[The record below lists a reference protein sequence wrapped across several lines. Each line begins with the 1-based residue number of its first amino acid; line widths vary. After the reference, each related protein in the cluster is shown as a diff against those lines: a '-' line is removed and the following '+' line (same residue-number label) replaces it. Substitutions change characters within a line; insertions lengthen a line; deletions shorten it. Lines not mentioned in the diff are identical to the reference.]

1 MSTNPDLLSVQDLVA
16 GYAGSRVLDGVSL
29 SVAAGETVTLL
40 GRNGVGKTTFIE
52 SVMGMVKPSA
62 GHVHVSGKEVT
73 GRPPHVVSRAGVA
86 IVPQGRRVF
95 APLTVEENL
104 EISVRKGGE
113 AEWSVERIY
122 EMLPRLRE
130 RRSNLGSQLSGGE
143 QQMLAIGR
151 ALLGSPKILLLD
163 EPSDGLAPTV
173 VEQVGEVLLDLAST
187 GLAILL
193 VEQDLRLA
201 FDVATRVA
209 VMTKG
214 KIVHEGSVKDFR
226 QDPARAQALLGVG

>member
-1 MSTNPDLLSVQDLVA
+1 MSGEKALLEVEDLVA

-29 SVAAGETVTLL
+29 RVRAGEAVTLL

-52 SVMGMVKPSA
+52 TVMGMVKATS
-62 GHVHVSGKEVT
+62 GHVYVDGQDVT
-73 GRPPHVVSRAGVA
+73 GRQPHVVSKAGVA

-104 EISVRKGGE
+104 EIAVRKGGE
-113 AEWSVERIY
+113 WTVERVY
-122 EMLPRLRE
+122 DMMPRLRE
-130 RRSNLGSQLSGGE
+130 RRTNLGSQLSGGE

-151 ALLGSPKILLLD
+151 ALLCSPRLMLLD

-173 VEQVGEVLLDLAST
+173 VEQVGEILTDLART
-187 GLAILL
+187 GLAVLI

-201 FDVATRVA
+201 FDVADRVA

-214 KIVHEGSVKDFR
+214 SIVHESSVAEFR
-226 QDPARAQALLGVG
+226 ADGARAQALLGVG

>member
-1 MSTNPDLLSVQDLVA
+1 MSGDKALLQVEDLVA

-29 SVAAGETVTLL
+29 RVRAGEAVTLL

-52 SVMGMVKPSA
+52 TVMGMVKATS
-62 GHVHVSGKEVT
+62 GHVYVDGQDVT
-73 GRPPHVVSRAGVA
+73 GRQPHVVSKAGVA

-104 EISVRKGGE
+104 EIAVRKGGE
-113 AEWSVERIY
+113 WTVERVY
-122 EMLPRLRE
+122 DMMPRLRE
-130 RRSNLGSQLSGGE
+130 RRTNLGSQLSGGE

-151 ALLGSPKILLLD
+151 ALLCSPRLMLLD

-173 VEQVGEVLLDLAST
+173 VEQVGEILTDLART
-187 GLAILL
+187 GLAVLI

-201 FDVATRVA
+201 FDVADRVA

-214 KIVHEGSVKDFR
+214 SIVHESSVAEFR
-226 QDPARAQALLGVG
+226 ADGARAQALLGVG

>member
-1 MSTNPDLLSVQDLVA
+1 MSADKALLQVEDLVA

-29 SVAAGETVTLL
+29 RVRAGEAVTLL

-52 SVMGMVKPSA
+52 TVMGMVKATS
-62 GHVHVSGKEVT
+62 GHVYVDGQDVT
-73 GRPPHVVSRAGVA
+73 GRQPHVVSKAGVA

-104 EISVRKGGE
+104 EIAVRKGGE
-113 AEWSVERIY
+113 WTVERVY
-122 EMLPRLRE
+122 DMMPRLRE
-130 RRSNLGSQLSGGE
+130 RRTNLGSQLSGGE

-151 ALLGSPKILLLD
+151 ALLCSPRLMLLD

-173 VEQVGEVLLDLAST
+173 VEQVGEILTDLART
-187 GLAILL
+187 GLAVLI

-201 FDVATRVA
+201 FDVADRVA

-214 KIVHEGSVKDFR
+214 SIVHESSVAEFR
-226 QDPARAQALLGVG
+226 ADGARAQALLGVG

>member
-1 MSTNPDLLSVQDLVA
+1 MSADKALLQVEDLVA
-16 GYAGSRVLDGVSL
+16 GYAGSRLLDGVSL
-29 SVAAGETVTLL
+29 RVRAGEAVTLL

-52 SVMGMVKPSA
+52 TVMGMVKATS
-62 GHVHVSGKEVT
+62 GHVYVDGQDVT
-73 GRPPHVVSRAGVA
+73 GRQPHVVSKAGVA

-104 EISVRKGGE
+104 EIAVRKGGE
-113 AEWSVERIY
+113 WTVERVY
-122 EMLPRLRE
+122 DMMPRLRQ
-130 RRSNLGSQLSGGE
+130 RRTNLGSQLSGGE

-151 ALLGSPKILLLD
+151 ALLCSPRLMLLD

-173 VEQVGEVLLDLAST
+173 VEQVGEILTDLART
-187 GLAILL
+187 GLAVLI

-201 FDVATRVA
+201 FDVADRVA

-214 KIVHEGSVKDFR
+214 SIVHESSVAEFR
-226 QDPARAQALLGVG
+226 ADGARAQALLGVG

>member
-1 MSTNPDLLSVQDLVA
+1 MSGEKALLQVEDLVA

-29 SVAAGETVTLL
+29 RVRAGEAVTLL

-52 SVMGMVKPSA
+52 TVMGMVKATS
-62 GHVHVSGKEVT
+62 GHVYVDGQDVT
-73 GRPPHVVSRAGVA
+73 GRQPHVVSQAGVA

-104 EISVRKGGE
+104 EIAVRKGGE
-113 AEWSVERIY
+113 WTVERVY
-122 EMLPRLRE
+122 DMMPRLRE
-130 RRSNLGSQLSGGE
+130 RRTNLGSQLSGGE

-151 ALLGSPKILLLD
+151 ALLCSPRLMLLD

-173 VEQVGEVLLDLAST
+173 VEQVGEILTDLART
-187 GLAILL
+187 GLAVLI

-201 FDVATRVA
+201 FDVADRVA

-214 KIVHEGSVKDFR
+214 SIVHESSVADFR
-226 QDPARAQALLGVG
+226 ADGARAQALLGVG

>member
-1 MSTNPDLLSVQDLVA
+1 MSSHEELLVVRDLVA
-16 GYAGSRVLDGVSL
+16 GYAGSRVLDDVSL
-29 SVAAGETVTLL
+29 TVAAGETLTLL
-40 GRNGVGKTTFIE
+40 GRNGVGKTTFVE
-52 SVMGMVKPSA
+52 AVMGMVKPSS
-62 GHVHVSGKEVT
+62 GHVYVAGEEVT
-73 GRPPHVVSRAGVA
+73 GRAPHVVSRAGVA

-95 APLTVEENL
+95 APLTVEEHL
-104 EISVRKGGE
+104 RIAARRSGSG
-113 AEWSVERIY
+113 WSPDRVY
-122 EMLPRLRE
+122 EVMPRLAD
-130 RRSNLGSQLSGGE
+130 RRSHLGAQLSGGE

-151 ALLGSPKILLLD
+151 ALLGSPRIMLLD

-173 VEQVGEVLLDLAST
+173 VEQVRDVLLDLAET

-214 KIVHEGSVKDFR
+214 RIVHESSVKEFR
-226 QDPARAQALLGVG
+226 QDAARAQELLGVG